1 MELIKKYRS
10 IILIGLFFGILYS
23 LISLVNHYLFKTY
36 ALDLGLYTNAMYKYA
51 HFQMA
56 DSEMIKDFS
65 EPILGGHFDLYLLIF
80 SPLIYLFG
88 TYTLLIVQLI
98 AVLLGGVGIY
108 KFFKL
113 IDSPYK
119 SLPILAAVYF
129 YSFYGVFGALSFD
142 YHSVVVA
149 SCIIPWFFIAVYKQ
163 QKWTTVILLLFML
176 FAQENVSLW
185 LIFVCIGLAI
195 EFRKKRKIALN
206 LLMLS
211 GVSLLY
217 FILVVFVVIPSFSKT
232 EEYTGFLYSALGN
245 TPLEAIEMLF
255 LHPIDSFTM
264 LFTNHN
270 NTINGDFI
278 KAELHWI
285 LVFTGLPFL
294 LKKPQFILMLIPIY
308 FQKLFHDN
316 YMMWGIGNHYNMEFT
331 PILTIG
337 VFLVI
342 SSFKNIKLM
351 KFSSILVVILSFA
364 TTIRTMDNTINYSD
378 KTRLRFYKEEHYVR
392 NYDVKAAHK
401 ELRKIPKD
409 ASVSAQSPY
418 VPHLSLR
425 NEIYQF
431 PLIKDAEFIVLS
443 RNESPYPFLTYEA
456 YDLEVLKYKDSES
469 WEVFSEG
476 EITILKRVG
485 E

>member
-1 MELIKKYRS
+1 MELIRKYRS
-10 IILIGLFFGILYS
+10 IILIGLLFGILYS

-51 HFQMA
+51 HFQLA
-56 DSEMIKDFS
+56 DSSMIKDFS

-88 TYTLLIVQLI
+88 TYTLLIVQLF
-98 AVLLGGVGIY
+98 AVLFGGLGIY

-129 YSFYGVFGALSFD
+129 YSFYGIFGALSFD

-149 SCIIPWFFIAVYKQ
+149 SCIIPWFFISIYKQ
-163 QKWTTVILLLFML
+163 QKCLTVAFLLLML
-176 FAQENVSLW
+176 IAQENVSLW
-185 LIFVCIGLAI
+185 LIFVCLGLAI
-195 EFRKKRKIALN
+195 EFRKNRKVALN

-211 GVSLLY
+211 GISLLY
-217 FILVVFVVIPSFSKT
+217 FILVIYVFIPSFS
-232 EEYTGFLYSALGN
+232 ESEGYTGFLYSALGN
-245 TPLEAIEMLF
+245 TPLEAIKTLIF
-255 LHPIDSFTM
+255 HPIDSFVM

-270 NTINGDFI
+270 NTINGDYI

-285 LVFTGLPFL
+285 LVFTGLPLL
-294 LKKPQFILMLIPIY
+294 LKKPQFILMLLPIY

-316 YMMWGIGNHYNMEFT
+316 YMMWGIGNHYSIEFA
-331 PILTIG
+331 PILTLGI
-337 VFLVI
+337 FLVI
-342 SSFKNIKLM
+342 SSIRNFKLIQ
-351 KFSSILVVILSFA
+351 FSSIFIVILSFA
-364 TTIRTMDNTINYSD
+364 TTIRTMDNTINFSD
-378 KTRLRFYKEEHYVR
+378 KSRLRFYKKVHYVSD
-392 NYDVKAAHK
+392 YDVKVAHQ
-401 ELRKIPKD
+401 ELSRIPKD

-425 NEIYQF
+425 NKIYLF
-431 PLIKDAEFIVLS
+431 PLIKDADFIVLS
-443 RNESPYPFLTYEA
+443 RKESSYPFYTYKA
-456 YDLEVLKYKDSES
+456 YDLEVSKFKDSKN
-469 WEVFSEG
+469 WKVFSLG
-476 EITILKRVG
+476 EIMILKRI